1 MAKKKLHTDSIDDF
15 LLWGVLSSMGGHKIA
30 WEINN
35 SFPFKLKRQDD
46 VVIERRPS
54 NENLYF
60 NFYAYEDEVNF
71 FKIEL
76 IKNKSLGDYYLK
88 ELKNFDFIL
97 MVKGELDFFEIDV
110 FSALLKKMPS
120 IQSAIEIDLSKIKR
134 ISQLILE

>member
-1 MAKKKLHTDSIDDF
+1 MAKKKLQTESIGNF
-15 LLWGVLSSMGGHKIA
+15 LLWGVLSSKGGHKIA

-35 SFPFKLKRQDD
+35 AFPFKLHRQED
-46 VVIERRPS
+46 VVLERQPS

-60 NFYAYEDEVNF
+60 NFYAYEDEINF

-76 IKNKSLGDYYLK
+76 IKNKSLGGYYLK

-120 IQSAIEIDLSKIKR
+120 IQSAIAIDLSKIKGL
-134 ISQLILE
+134 SQLILE